1 MAHDRKSQLM
11 IDRRGFLKYAG
22 VSALTAGLAGCA
34 SDDAGSN
41 GGDANGGD
49 KSGNGGTAGTT
60 NGSMDSSSVNEVI
73 LGSNHPLSGALASTG
88 TAMHHAV
95 ELAARNKND
104 AGGIQ
109 SLGGAKVKVAKGNN
123 KGKQELGGQVT
134 QELIQEGAQVVLGC
148 YSSPVTTA
156 ATQVAERQQTPFVIT
171 VAADDDILQGRGLDY
186 VYRPQPPA
194 QRMASDYAT
203 LVPKVIRQNGGTV
216 ETAGLFYVNNSY
228 GQSITDHLHENLP
241 KQNIEIVAETAISVG
256 ASSANTQVSKLKN
269 ADPDT
274 IIATTYVPGGVTL
287 VKALQNQNYRPPY
300 LTACACATYTD
311 ENAIADIGSFANGIM
326 DNNYALNPTIEKTAR
341 VKKQFRERYGQRMSA
356 SSGMAY
362 VAGEVAIAGI
372 EKAGTTDKQAIN
384 TALQN
389 IKYED
394 HIAAMGPI
402 QFKENGENKNALA
415 PVNQVRNLN
424 VKVVYPEQ
432 FAEVPPKV

>member
-1 MAHDRKSQLM
+1 M
-11 IDRRGFLKYAG
+11 
-22 VSALTAGLAGCA
+22 LTAGLAGCA
-34 SDDAGSN
+34 SDDAGGN
-41 GGDANGGD
+41 GGDGNG
-49 KSGNGGTAGTT
+49 SGRRANGGTAGTAM
-60 NGSMDSSSVNEVI
+60 GSSSVDEVI
-73 LGSNHPLSGALASTG
+73 LGSNHPLSGSLASTG
-88 TAMHHAV
+88 AAMHNAV
-95 ELAARNKND
+95 KLAAWNKND

-109 SLGGAKVKVAKGNN
+109 SLGGAKVKVSKGDN
-123 KGKQELGGQVT
+123 KGKQELGGQIT
-134 QELIQEGAQVVLGC
+134 QELIQEGAQIVLGC

-156 ATQVAERQQTPFVIT
+156 ATQVAERQQTPFVVT
-171 VAADDDILQGRGLDY
+171 VAADDNILQGRGLNY

-194 QRMASDYAT
+194 QRMASDYAS

-216 ETAGLFYVNNSY
+216 ETAGLFYINNSY
-228 GQSITDHLHENLP
+228 GQSITDHLHDYLP
-241 KQNIEIVAETAISVG
+241 KQNVEIVAETAISVG

-311 ENAIADIGSFANGIM
+311 ENAIADIGSFANGVM

-341 VKKQFRERYGQRMSA
+341 VKKQFQERYGQRMSA

-372 EKAGTTDKQAIN
+372 EKAGTTDKQAIK

-424 VKVVYPEQ
+424 VKVVYPKQ
-432 FAEVPPKV
+432 FAEVPPEV